1 MAKFN
6 PPANF
11 PFDKPTEWADW
22 KQRFE
27 RYRLA
32 TKLNK
37 DDGEVQVSCLIYA
50 MGNEAENIYKSFTF
64 TEDENRNDFTTVVAK
79 FDEYFFPRRNII
91 HERACFHQRVQR
103 PGERAECF
111 IRALYD
117 LSEHCEFGAS
127 REENIRD
134 RIVVGIRDRE
144 LSRKLQLMAT
154 LTLALT
160 IQTVRQS
167 EEVTAQVSLQG
178 DTVGSVQEVQFKRK
192 NTSWKPQQRQQGKS
206 KDSKW
211 GMNDKKCGRCGKTQ
225 HNRDGK
231 CPAEKATCHNCHKV
245 GHWARTCRSNRSV
258 NEVTETER
266 TEQTSYF
273 LGSVS
278 NVDDTSEQWTVR
290 LQVDS
295 TPVEFKIDTAADV
308 TVIIEDTSHTLT
320 PERTL
325 LPSDIPLDSLEESC
339 CVWAV
344 SLQRSDTKRKT
355 IHSQLM

>member
-11 PFDKPTEWADW
+11 PFDKPTEWSDW

-37 DDGEVQVSCLIYA
+37 DEGEVQVSCLIYA

-64 TEDENRNDFTTVVAK
+64 REEEHRNNFAVVVGK

-117 LSEHCEFGAS
+117 LSEHCEFGVI

-134 RIVVGIRDRE
+134 RIVVGILDKE
-144 LSRKLQLMAT
+144 LSRKLQLMAD
-154 LTLALT
+154 LTLAQT
-160 IQTVRQS
+160 IQIVRQS
-167 EEVTAQVSLQG
+167 EEVAAQVSLQG

-192 NTSWKPQQRQQGKS
+192 NTNWKPQQRQQGKS
-206 KDSKW
+206 KDRKW
-211 GMNDKKCGRCGKTQ
+211 GGNDKCGKCGKAQ
-225 HNRDGK
+225 HNRDEK
-231 CPAEKATCHNCHKV
+231 CYAEKATCHNCHKV
-245 GHWARTCRSNRSV
+245 GHWARVCRSNRSV

-266 TEQTSYF
+266 AEKTSYF
-273 LGSVS
+273 LGSVCHA
-278 NVDDTSEQWTVR
+278 NETSEQWTVQ
-290 LQVDS
+290 LQVDA
-295 TPVEFKIDTAADV
+295 TPIEFKIDTGADV
-308 TVIIEDTSHTLT
+308 TVISVGGA
-320 PERTL
+320 
-325 LPSDIPLDSLEESC
+325 C
-339 CVWAV
+339 
-344 SLQRSDTKRKT
+344 
-355 IHSQLM
+355 